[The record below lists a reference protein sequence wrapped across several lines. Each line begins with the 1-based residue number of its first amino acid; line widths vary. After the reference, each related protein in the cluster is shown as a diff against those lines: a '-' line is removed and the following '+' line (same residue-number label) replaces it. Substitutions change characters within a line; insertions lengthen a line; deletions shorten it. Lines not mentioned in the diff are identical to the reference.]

1 MYCNVSV
8 LFHINTRVGRTQ
20 TESDWSEKDMALM
33 TVAEVAKE
41 TGLKEPTIRKM
52 IAARRLESV
61 KLGRAVRI
69 HAKAVEDLIRL
80 NTVPA
85 RVEHRG

>member
-1 MYCNVSV
+1 
-8 LFHINTRVGRTQ
+8 
-20 TESDWSEKDMALM
+20 MALM
-33 TVAEVAKE
+33 TVAEVARE

-61 KLGRAVRI
+61 KLGRAIRVP
-69 HAKAVEDLIRL
+69 AEAVENLIRL
-80 NTVPA
+80 NTIPA